1 MSFWFRQVRLVV
13 KIGLEIHLQPNTKSK
28 LFCACS
34 TEGIEPNT
42 KVCQTCLGMPGSK
55 PRLNTD
61 AFIAALK
68 LALAMN
74 CKIQNMSYFARKT
87 YFYPD
92 LPKDYQITQYDQPFA
107 VNGLMELKEKKVP
120 ITRIHIE
127 EDPASLKHV
136 ADKKGMEYV
145 LIDYNRSGIPLCEIV
160 TPPVFSSP
168 AEAREFLEELMKLA
182 DYVGIFDAQAGKIR
196 ADVNVSV
203 EGHPRVEV
211 KNITSFR
218 DVERAAQFE
227 IIRQES
233 IVARGEQGI
242 SETRAFDQRTGT
254 TDSMRHKETE
264 EEYGYI
270 PEPDLP
276 PLIVTDAQLK
286 KIIAEMPEPP
296 RKRIARFVK
305 QYNIKQEQAESL
317 MSERALA
324 DQFEEVVKKA
334 NPVLAATWYS
344 YVQKIL
350 NFNAVRFD
358 RTGFHAENMTEFLA
372 LLSSG
377 EVSKRGAE
385 LLLRELLLHP
395 APAKQVAEK
404 LGLLALGE
412 KETKG
417 LVDKVIKE
425 NVNAVNDVKA
435 GKEKAI
441 QFLVGQVIRASK
453 GRAKEKVVLELLKN
467 ALKQ

>member
-1 MSFWFRQVRLVV
+1 MV

-28 LFCACS
+28 LFCTCS
-34 TEGIEPNT
+34 TEGVEPNT
-42 KVCQTCLGMPGSK
+42 KVCQICMGMPGSK
-55 PRLNTD
+55 PRLNSD

-68 LALAMN
+68 LAIAMN
-74 CKIQNMSYFARKT
+74 CKIHNISFFARKT

-92 LPKDYQITQYDQPFA
+92 LPKDFQITQYDQPFA
-107 VNGLMELKEKKVP
+107 TEGKLKMKDKEVE

-136 ADKKGMEYV
+136 ESKNGAAYV
-145 LIDYNRSGIPLCEIV
+145 LIDYNRSGTPLCEIV
-160 TPPVFSSP
+160 TPPVFTSP
-168 AEAREFLEELMKLA
+168 AEARAFLEELMKLA
-182 DYVGIFDAQAGKIR
+182 DYIGIFDAQEGKIR
-196 ADVNVSV
+196 ADVNVSI

-218 DVERAAQFE
+218 DAERAAQFE

-233 IVARGEQGI
+233 VVARGEQGVT
-242 SETRAFDQRTGT
+242 ETRSFDQRTGT

-276 PLIVTDAQLK
+276 PLTITDPELK

-296 RKRIARFVK
+296 YQRIARFVK
-305 QYNIKQEQAESL
+305 EYKIKEEQAESL

-324 DQFEEVVKKA
+324 DQFEEVSKKSDPA
-334 NPVLAATWYS
+334 LAAMWYS

-358 RTGFHAENMTEFLA
+358 KTGFKANSMVEFLA

-385 LLLRELLLHP
+385 LLLRELVMKP
-395 APAKQVAEK
+395 EPAKKTAER
-404 LGLLALGE
+404 LGLLALSE
-412 KETKG
+412 AETKS
-417 LVDKVIKE
+417 LVEKAIKE
-425 NVNAVNDVKA
+425 NPNAVNDVKS

-453 GRAKEKVVLELLKN
+453 GRAKEKTVLELLDI

>member
-1 MSFWFRQVRLVV
+1 MV

-34 TEGIEPNT
+34 TGGIEPNT
-42 KVCQTCLGMPGSK
+42 KVCQTCMGMPGSK

-74 CKIQNMSYFARKT
+74 CKIQNVSYFARKT

-92 LPKDYQITQYDQPFA
+92 LPKNFQITQYDQPFA
-107 VNGLMELKEKKVP
+107 VDGKLKMKEKEVP

-136 ADKKGMEYV
+136 ESKKGTEYV
-145 LIDYNRSGIPLCEIV
+145 LIDYNRSGTPLCEIV

-168 AEAREFLEELMKLA
+168 AEARAFLEELMKLA
-182 DYVGIFDAQAGKIR
+182 DYIGIFDAQEGKIR
-196 ADVNVSV
+196 ADVNVSID
-203 EGHPRVEV
+203 GHPRVEV

-218 DVERAAQFE
+218 DVEKAAQFE
-227 IIRQES
+227 VIRQES
-233 IVARGEQGI
+233 IVARGEKGI
-242 SETRAFDQRTGT
+242 TETRAFDQRTGT

-276 PLIVTDAQLK
+276 PLTITDAQLK
-286 KIIAEMPEPP
+286 KIMSEMPEPP
-296 RKRIARFVK
+296 YQRIARFVK
-305 QYNIKQEQAESL
+305 QYAIKQEQAESL

-324 DQFEEVVKKA
+324 DQFEEVAKKA
-334 NPVLAATWYS
+334 DPSLAATWYA

-350 NFNAVRFD
+350 NFNKARFD
-358 RTGFHAENMTEFLA
+358 KTGFRTEHMSGFLA
-372 LLSSG
+372 LISSG
-377 EVSKRGAE
+377 AVSKRGAE
-385 LLLRELLLHP
+385 LLLRELLVRP
-395 APAKQVAEK
+395 APAKETAEK
-404 LGLLALGE
+404 LGLLALPDD
-412 KETKG
+412 ETKA
-417 LVDKVIKE
+417 LVEKALKE
-425 NVNAVNDVKA
+425 NPAAVSDVKA
-435 GKEKAI
+435 GKEKAL

-453 GRAKEKVVLELLKN
+453 GRAKEKAVLEFLKKS
-467 ALKQ
+467 LKQ

>member
-1 MSFWFRQVRLVV
+1 MV

-28 LFCACS
+28 IFCACS
-34 TEGIEPNT
+34 TEGVEPNT
-42 KVCQTCLGMPGSK
+42 KVCQTCMGMPGSK

-61 AFIAALK
+61 VLIAALK
-68 LALAMN
+68 LALALN
-74 CKIQNMSYFARKT
+74 CKIQNVSYFARKT

-92 LPKDYQITQYDQPFA
+92 LPKNFQITQYDQPFA
-107 VNGLMELKEKKVP
+107 VDGKLKMKEKEIP
-120 ITRIHIE
+120 ITRIHLE

-136 ADKKGMEYV
+136 EDKKGTEYV
-145 LIDYNRSGIPLCEIV
+145 LIDYNRSGTPLCEIV

-168 AEAREFLEELMKLA
+168 AEAREFLEELMRLA
-182 DYVGIFDAQAGKIR
+182 DYIGIFDAQEGKIR

-233 IVARGEQGI
+233 IVARGEEGI
-242 SETRAFDQRTGT
+242 PETRSFDQRTGT

-276 PLIVTDAQLK
+276 PLTVTDVRLK
-286 KIIAEMPEPP
+286 KVMSEMPEPP
-296 RKRIARFVK
+296 YQRIERFVK
-305 QYNIKQEQAESL
+305 QYRIKQEQAESL
-317 MSERALA
+317 MSQRALA
-324 DQFEEVVKKA
+324 DQFELVCRKA
-334 NPVLAATWYS
+334 DPALAAMWYS

-358 RTGFHAENMTEFLA
+358 RTGFKAEHMVEFLA
-372 LLSSG
+372 LISAG
-377 EVSKRGAE
+377 DVSKRGAE
-385 LLLRELLLHP
+385 LLLRELVMKP
-395 APAKQVAEK
+395 EPAKKAAER
-404 LGLLALGE
+404 LGLLALSE
-412 KETKG
+412 TETKAI
-417 LVDKVIKE
+417 VEKAIKD
-425 NVNAVNDVKA
+425 NPTAVNDVKL

-441 QFLVGQVIRASK
+441 QFLVGQVIRASR
-453 GRAKEKVVLELLKN
+453 GRAKEKIVLELLNKSFGR
-467 ALKQ
+467 

>member
-1 MSFWFRQVRLVV
+1 MV

-34 TEGIEPNT
+34 TEGVEPNT
-42 KVCQTCLGMPGSK
+42 KVCPICLGMPGSK

-68 LALAMN
+68 LAIAMN
-74 CKIQNMSYFARKT
+74 CKIQNKSFFARKT

-92 LPKDYQITQYDQPFA
+92 LPKDFQITQYDQPFA
-107 VNGLMELKEKKVP
+107 VDGLMELKDKKIA
-120 ITRIHIE
+120 ITRIHME

-136 ADKKGMEYV
+136 AEKRGMEYV
-145 LIDYNRSGIPLCEIV
+145 LIDYNRSGTPLCEIV

-168 AEAREFLEELMKLA
+168 AEAREFLEELMRLA
-182 DYVGIFDAQAGKIR
+182 DYIGIFDAQEGKMR
-196 ADVNVSV
+196 ADVNVSI

-218 DVERAAQFE
+218 DVEKAAQFE

-233 IVARGEQGI
+233 VVARGEQGVT
-242 SETRAFDQRTGT
+242 ETRAYDQRTGT

-270 PEPDLP
+270 LEPDLP
-276 PLIVTDAQLK
+276 PLVVSDVQLK
-286 KIIAEMPEPP
+286 KIISEMPEPP
-296 RKRIARFVK
+296 RKRIMRFVK
-305 QYNIKQEQAESL
+305 EYKIKQEQAESL

-324 DQFEEVVKKA
+324 DQFEEVAKKNDA
-334 NPVLAATWYS
+334 SLAAMWYA

-350 NFNAVRFD
+350 NFNAVRFGK
-358 RTGFHAENMTEFLA
+358 TGFRTEHMNDFLGM
-372 LLSSG
+372 LSSG
-377 EVSKRGAE
+377 VISKRGAE
-385 LLLRELLLHP
+385 LLLRELIVRP
-395 APAKQVAEK
+395 GPAKQVAEK

-412 KETKG
+412 KETKE
-417 LVDKVIKE
+417 LVDKVINE
-425 NVNAVNDVKA
+425 NQNAVKDLKA
-435 GKEKAI
+435 GKEKAL

-453 GRAKEKVVLELLKN
+453 GRAQEKTVLELLKTE
-467 ALKQ
+467 LKQ

>member
-1 MSFWFRQVRLVV
+1 MV
-13 KIGLEIHLQPNTKSK
+13 KIGLEIHLQPNSKSK

-34 TEGIEPNT
+34 TEGAEPNT
-42 KVCQTCLGMPGSK
+42 KVCPTCLGMPGSK

-61 AFIAALK
+61 AFIAAIK

-74 CKIQNMSYFARKT
+74 CKIQKISFFARKT

-92 LPKDYQITQYDQPFA
+92 LPKNFQITQYDQPFA
-107 VNGLMELKEKKVP
+107 TEGLLELKDRKIP

-136 ADKKGMEYV
+136 EGKKGTEYV
-145 LIDYNRSGIPLCEIV
+145 LIDYNRSGTPLCEIV

-168 AEAREFLEELMKLA
+168 AEAREFLEELMRLA
-182 DYVGIFDAQAGKIR
+182 DYIGIFDAQEGKIR

-233 IVARGEQGI
+233 IVARGERGVT
-242 SETRAFDQRTGT
+242 ETRSFDQRTGT

-276 PLIVTDAQLK
+276 PLIITDEQLEK
-286 KIIAEMPEPP
+286 VRLEMPEPP

-305 QYNIKQEQAESL
+305 EYKIKQEQAESL

-324 DQFEEVVKKA
+324 DQFEEVVRKNDA
-334 NPVLAATWYS
+334 SLAAMWYS

-358 RTGFHAENMTEFLA
+358 RTGFKAEHMNDFLGM
-372 LLSSG
+372 LSSG
-377 EVSKRGAE
+377 VVSKRGAE

-395 APAKQVAEK
+395 APARQLAEK

-412 KETKG
+412 KETEEI
-417 LVDKVIKE
+417 VEKVIKE
-425 NVNAVNDVKA
+425 NPQAVSDVKR
-435 GKEKAI
+435 GKEKAM
-441 QFLVGQVIRASK
+441 QFLVGQVIRASQ
-453 GRAKEKVVLELLKN
+453 GRAKEQAVLALLKN

>member
-1 MSFWFRQVRLVV
+1 MV

-28 LFCACS
+28 LFCTCS
-34 TEGIEPNT
+34 TEGVEPNT
-42 KVCQTCLGMPGSK
+42 KVCQTCMGMPGSK

-74 CKIQNMSYFARKT
+74 CKIQSISYFARKT

-92 LPKDYQITQYDQPFA
+92 LPKDFQITQYDQPFA
-107 VNGLMELKEKKVP
+107 VEGSLELKDKKVP
-120 ITRIHIE
+120 LTRIHIE

-136 ADKKGMEYV
+136 EGKKGTEYV
-145 LIDYNRSGIPLCEIV
+145 LIDYNRSGTPLCEIV

-168 AEAREFLEELMKLA
+168 AEAREFLEELMRLA
-182 DYVGIFDAQAGKIR
+182 DYIGIFDAQEGKIR
-196 ADVNVSV
+196 ADVNVSI

-218 DVERAAQFE
+218 DAERAAQFE

-233 IVARGEQGI
+233 VVARGEQGVT
-242 SETRAFDQRTGT
+242 ETRSFDQRTGT

-276 PLIVTDAQLK
+276 PLTITDAQLK
-286 KIIAEMPEPP
+286 KIMSGMPEPP
-296 RKRIARFVK
+296 RQRIARFVK
-305 QYNIKQEQAESL
+305 EYRIKQEQAESL

-324 DQFEEVVKKA
+324 DQFEEVAKKA
-334 NPVLAATWYS
+334 DPALAAMWYA

-350 NFNAVRFD
+350 NFNKARFD
-358 RTGFHAENMTEFLA
+358 KTGFLTGHMSDFLGM
-372 LLSSG
+372 LSSG
-377 EVSKRGAE
+377 AVSKRGAE
-385 LLLRELLLHP
+385 LLLRELVVRP
-395 APAKQVAEK
+395 APARQAAEK
-404 LGLLALGE
+404 LGLLALGD
-412 KETKG
+412 KETRD
-417 LVDKVIKE
+417 LVEKVIKD
-425 NVNAVNDVKA
+425 NPNAVKDVKE
-435 GKEKAI
+435 GKEKAV

-453 GRAKEKVVLELLKN
+453 GRAKETVVLELLKK
-467 ALKQ
+467 ALTPLS

>member
-1 MSFWFRQVRLVV
+1 MV

-28 LFCACS
+28 LFCTCS
-34 TEGIEPNT
+34 TEGVEPNT
-42 KVCQTCLGMPGSK
+42 KVCPICLGMPGSK
-55 PRLNTD
+55 PKLNTD
-61 AFIAALK
+61 AFIAAIK
-68 LALAMN
+68 LAIAMN
-74 CKIQNMSYFARKT
+74 CKIQNISYFARKT

-92 LPKDYQITQYDQPFA
+92 LPKDFQITQYDQPFS
-107 VNGLMELKEKKVP
+107 VNGKLKMRDKEVE

-136 ADKKGMEYV
+136 STKNGDYV
-145 LIDYNRSGIPLCEIV
+145 LIDYNRSGTPLCEIV

-168 AEAREFLEELMKLA
+168 QEARAFLEELMKLA
-182 DYVGIFDAQAGKIR
+182 DYIGIFDAQEGKIR
-196 ADVNVSV
+196 ADVNVSI

-218 DVERAAQFE
+218 DAERAASFE

-233 IVARGEQGI
+233 VVARGEQGVT
-242 SETRAFDQRTGT
+242 ETRSFDQKTGT

-276 PLIVTDAQLK
+276 PLIITDAELK
-286 KIIAEMPEPP
+286 KIMAEMPEPP
-296 RKRIARFVK
+296 YQRIARFVK
-305 QYNIKQEQAESL
+305 EYKIKAEQAESL

-324 DQFEEVVKKA
+324 DQFELVCKKSDPA
-334 NPVLAATWYS
+334 LTATWFAYI
-344 YVQKIL
+344 QKIL

-358 RTGFHAENMTEFLA
+358 KTGFKADNMIEFLS

-385 LLLRELLLHP
+385 LLLRELVMKP
-395 APAKQVAEK
+395 EPAKKAAER

-412 KETKG
+412 KETKA
-417 LVDKVIKE
+417 LVEKVVKE
-425 NVNAVNDVKA
+425 NPKAVDDVKA
-435 GKEKAI
+435 GTEKAM

-453 GRAKEKVVLELLKN
+453 GRAKEQVVLELLKT

>member
-1 MSFWFRQVRLVV
+1 MV
-13 KIGLEIHLQPNTKSK
+13 KIGLEIHLQPNTRSK
-28 LFCACS
+28 LFCSCS
-34 TEGIEPNT
+34 TEGVEPNT
-42 KVCQTCLGMPGSK
+42 KVCQTCMGMPGSK

-74 CKIQNMSYFARKT
+74 CKIQNVSYFARKT

-92 LPKDYQITQYDQPFA
+92 LPKDFQITQYDQPFA
-107 VNGLMELKEKKVP
+107 TGGALELKDKKIP
-120 ITRIHIE
+120 LTRIHIE

-136 ADKKGMEYV
+136 ESKKGTEYV
-145 LIDYNRSGIPLCEIV
+145 LIDYNRSGTPLCEIV

-168 AEAREFLEELMKLA
+168 AEAREFLEELMRLA
-182 DYVGIFDAQAGKIR
+182 DYIGIFDAQEGKIR
-196 ADVNVSV
+196 ADVNVSI

-242 SETRAFDQRTGT
+242 TETRAFDQRTGT

-276 PLIVTDAQLK
+276 PLTVTDAQLK
-286 KIIAEMPEPP
+286 KIMSEMPEPP
-296 RKRIARFVK
+296 RQRIARFVR
-305 QYNIKQEQAESL
+305 QYKIKQEQAESL

-324 DQFEEVVKKA
+324 DQFEGVVKKSDPA
-334 NPVLAATWYS
+334 LAAMWYS

-358 RTGFHAENMTEFLA
+358 KTGFRAENMIEFLS

-385 LLLRELLLHP
+385 LLLRELVMKPEP
-395 APAKQVAEK
+395 ARKAAER
-404 LGLLALGE
+404 LGLLALSQQ
-412 KETKG
+412 ETKA
-417 LVDKVIKE
+417 LVEKAVKE
-425 NVNAVNDVKA
+425 NPAAVNDIKS
-435 GKEKAI
+435 GKEKAM

-453 GRAKEKVVLELLKN
+453 GRAKEKDVLELLKA